1 MGIVCDSLIGLV
13 KVPAVE
19 FISAGTLTTLPS
31 IDYYI
36 NGICREINLSSK
48 SAKFKH
54 CGFKWNP
61 NFLALEQTVS
71 FLLLTF

>member
-36 NGICREINLSSK
+36 NGIIMQRN
-48 SAKFKH
+48 
-54 CGFKWNP
+54 
-61 NFLALEQTVS
+61 QS
-71 FLLLTF
+71 FF